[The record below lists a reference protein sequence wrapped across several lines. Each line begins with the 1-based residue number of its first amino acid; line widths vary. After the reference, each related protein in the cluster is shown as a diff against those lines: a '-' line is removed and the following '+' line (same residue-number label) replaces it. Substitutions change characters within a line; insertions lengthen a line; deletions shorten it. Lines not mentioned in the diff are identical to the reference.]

1 MDRFQPID
9 VLVVDDD
16 PEIIHQIAECF
27 EAEAISCSTVIDP
40 ISALQMVS
48 GGLRPSVVLTDLRMP
63 DLDGMHFAHRLQQLP
78 AESKPVIVFMSGHAN
93 LEDAIQ
99 AIRLGAHDL
108 LLKPVDRDKLVNVMR
123 SALASHRS
131 RVASIS
137 GTSTPKLPKPSDA
150 AKSESTEA
158 KRAALGALRE
168 VRKIRRKH
176 LPEEL
181 FSDPCWEML
190 LDLYESHLTMADV
203 TVTGLGVM
211 SGVPLSTALRRI
223 HELQNHGLIDRVDD
237 STDRRRTYV
246 KLTDKG
252 LDAVDSFFDSYLR
265 SAC

>member
-16 PEIIHQIAECF
+16 HQIAECF
-27 EAEAISCSTVIDP
+27 EAEAIGCSPVTDP
-40 ISALQMVS
+40 IRALQMIS
-48 GGLRPSVVLTDLRMP
+48 EGLRPRVVLTDLRMP
-63 DLDGMHFAHRLQQLP
+63 DLDGLHFAQRLGQLP
-78 AESKPVIVFMSGHAN
+78 AEARPVVVFMSGHAN
-93 LEDAIQ
+93 LEDAIE

-108 LLKPVDRDKLVNVMR
+108 LLKPVDRDKLVGVVR
-123 SALASHRS
+123 AALASHKSRS
-131 RVASIS
+131 AP
-137 GTSTPKLPKPSDA
+137 GAGAGAPKFPKPSDA
-150 AKSESTEA
+150 AKSGSTEA

-168 VRKIRRKH
+168 VRKVRRKH

-190 LDLYESHLTMADV
+190 LDLYEAHLSAANV

-223 HELQNHGLIDRVDD
+223 HELQNHGLVDRVEDRD
-237 STDRRRTYV
+237 DRRRTYV

-252 LDAVDSFFDSYLR
+252 LGAVDSFFDSYLR
-265 SAC
+265 AAS